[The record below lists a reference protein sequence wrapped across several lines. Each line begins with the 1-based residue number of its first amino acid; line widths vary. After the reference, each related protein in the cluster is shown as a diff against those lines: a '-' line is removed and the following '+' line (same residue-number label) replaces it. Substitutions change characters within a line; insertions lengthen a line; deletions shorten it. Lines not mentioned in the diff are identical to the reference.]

1 MNTSPHRVLLAED
14 DQELRKLFT
23 DILEADGCRV
33 EAVADG
39 RIALERIAASP
50 DAFDL
55 VITDWT
61 MPGASGAEVIRAAK
75 EYGLKAI
82 LVSAGSKERIE
93 AVGFAAGADAVLRKP
108 DDVGQIIPTMR
119 RILGG

>member
-61 MPGASGAEVIRAAK
+61 MPGASGADVIRAAK
-75 EYGLKAI
+75 ACGLKAI
-82 LVSAGSKERIE
+82 LISAESRERIE
-93 AVGFAAGADAVLRKP
+93 AVGIAAGADAALHKP
-108 DDVGQIIPTMR
+108 EDVDRIIPALR